1 MRSRTANWFET
12 RVRYDKMMEDG
23 QNKKTTETYVVDAY
37 TFGEAEEAITKEMG
51 AYINGEFEVK
61 AITPAPMARSSS
73 ATPTATTSG
82 SSASWPLSRSTT
94 RRRRRSAR
102 ASIISYRR
110 PR

>member
-61 AITPAPMARSSS
+61 AITPATYGEIFFSDADGDDKCSS
-73 ATPTATTSG
+73 AN
-82 SSASWPLSRSTT
+82 WHLSRSTT

-102 ASIISYRR
+102 ASIISCRL